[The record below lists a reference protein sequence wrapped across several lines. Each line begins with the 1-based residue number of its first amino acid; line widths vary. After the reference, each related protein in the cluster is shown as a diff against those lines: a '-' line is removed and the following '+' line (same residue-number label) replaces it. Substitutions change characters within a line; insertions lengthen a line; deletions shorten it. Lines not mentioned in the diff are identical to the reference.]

1 MNPRW
6 RAWLRLAV
14 LRFGLSPRDFW
25 ALSLAEWRALLAG
38 PGEGE
43 GAALNRAGLERLRA
57 AFPDDPPSPMK
68 WSKPSRP

>member
-14 LRFGLSPRDFW
+14 LRFGLSPNDFW
-25 ALSLAEWRALLAG
+25 ALSLCEWRALLAELG
-38 PGEGE
+38 QGEGE

-68 WSKPSRP
+68 RSEP